1 MEPDY
6 LQPRLFDIDMDE
18 SKFSEF
24 KRVLLKLSGEALAG
38 ELGYGVDENVAKRIA
53 KEIIEAKNDLL
64 VQIAIVVGGGNIWR
78 GAQHPN
84 MDRTTADYN
93 GMLATVMNAKV
104 MKSMLEDLGQET
116 RVMSAIEINT
126 VAEPY
131 IQGRA
136 IQHLEK
142 GRVVILAGGTGNPF
156 FTTDTAAVLRA
167 TELRADAVLM
177 AKNGVDGVY
186 DSDPKTN
193 PNAVRFSELEHSQ
206 LNEMKLKV
214 MDITATALAEDNEMP
229 IIVFDGLKR
238 GGLEEILLNPSSG
251 TVIK

>member
-6 LQPRLFDIDMDE
+6 LQLRLFDMDE
-18 SKFSEF
+18 DESQFSGF
-24 KRVLLKLSGEALAG
+24 RRVLLKLSGEALAG
-38 ELGYGVDENVAKRIA
+38 ELGYGVDETVAKRIA

-104 MKSMLEDLGQET
+104 MKSMLEDMGQDA
-116 RVMSAIEINT
+116 RVMSAVEINKVT
-126 VAEPY
+126 EPY

-136 IQHLEK
+136 IRHLEK
-142 GRVVILAGGTGNPF
+142 GRVVILAAGTGNPF

-167 TELRADAVLM
+167 TELGADAVLM

-186 DSDPKTN
+186 SSDPKTN
-193 PNAVRFSELEHSQ
+193 PDAMRFRELEHSQ
-206 LNEMKLKV
+206 VNEMKLKV
-214 MDITATALAEDNEMP
+214 MDITATALAEDNKMP
-229 IIVFDGLKR
+229 IIVFDGLKV
-238 GGLEEILLNPSSG
+238 GGLEEILTNPSAG
-251 TVIK
+251 TIIR